1 MSGEAVHVDEP
12 PRPVIPTLPAPYV
25 EHLVSPRGVG
35 DVTLAQA
42 AGEVGSMVGGG
53 GVRVTLAWR
62 EGARGQAVIGEALA
76 RVFGSHALVAP
87 ASALTE
93 RVIGLD
99 AEDAAAL
106 TPEDLVG
113 LLTGP
118 SPDAPPLPAMVA
130 RACEPVVEAWHRA
143 LGTPGRG
150 RPSDPLGMGVLVCR
164 CLGVGDRQVR
174 QAIRQGARDPEA
186 VGDRCRAGTGCRS
199 CRPDIWTLI
208 DEETAPEPGAPT
220 ASLPPVARIVWAR
233 GGPLLRSL
241 GMRLTDVRVEN
252 GSVAVAA
259 EPARARP
266 DLSGMGVVAVLRHL
280 LRETVSPHVTV
291 TWVNGLARG

>member
-1 MSGEAVHVDEP
+1 
-12 PRPVIPTLPAPYV
+12 VIPSLPAPYV
-25 EHLVSPRGVG
+25 DHLVSPRGVG

-62 EGARGQAVIGEALA
+62 DAGRGRAVIGEALA

-87 ASALTE
+87 ASALTQH
-93 RVIGLD
+93 VLGLD
-99 AEDAAAL
+99 AAAADAV
-106 TPEDLVG
+106 TPDDLVR

-118 SPDAPPLPAMVA
+118 SPDAPPLPAIVV
-130 RACEPVVEAWHRA
+130 RACESVVEAWHRA
-143 LGTPGRG
+143 LGTAGRG

-199 CRPDIWTLI
+199 CRPDVWTLI
-208 DEETAPEPGAPT
+208 DEETAPASVAPT

-233 GGPLLRSL
+233 GLPLLRSL
-241 GMRLTDVRVEN
+241 GMRLTDVRVDN

-259 EPARARP
+259 EPTRERP
-266 DLSGMGVVAVLRHL
+266 DLSGMGVIAVVRHL
-280 LRETVSPHVTV
+280 LRETVGPQVTV
-291 TWVNGLARG
+291 TLTNGVGKA

>member
-1 MSGEAVHVDEP
+1 
-12 PRPVIPTLPAPYV
+12 VIPPLPAPYV
-25 EHLVSPRGVG
+25 EHLVCPHGVG

-62 EGARGQAVIGEALA
+62 DAGRGRAVIGEALA

-87 ASALTE
+87 ASALTQH
-93 RVIGLD
+93 VIGLD
-99 AEDAAAL
+99 AAAAAAV
-106 TPEDLVG
+106 TPDDLVN

-118 SPDAPPLPAMVA
+118 SPDAPPLPVIVA
-130 RACEPVVEAWHRA
+130 RACESVVEAWHRA
-143 LGTPGRG
+143 LGTAGRG
-150 RPSDPLGMGVLVCR
+150 RPADPLGMGVLVCR

-208 DEETAPEPGAPT
+208 DEETAPDGVAPT

-233 GGPLLRSL
+233 GVPLLRSL
-241 GMRLTDVRVEN
+241 GMRLTDVRVDN

-259 EPARARP
+259 EPTRPRP
-266 DLSGMGVVAVLRHL
+266 DLSGMGVVAVVRHL
-280 LRETVSPHVTV
+280 LRETVGPHVTV
-291 TWVNGLARG
+291 TLTNGVSKA

>member
-1 MSGEAVHVDEP
+1 MSGEVVHEVS
-12 PRPVIPTLPAPYV
+12 RQRVVIPPLPAPYV
-25 EHLVSPRGVG
+25 DHLVSPRGVG

-62 EGARGQAVIGEALA
+62 DAGRGRAVIGEAQA

-93 RVIGLD
+93 HVIGLD
-99 AEDAAAL
+99 AAAAAAV
-106 TPEDLVG
+106 TPDDIVR

-118 SPDAPPLPAMVA
+118 SPDAPQLPQIVA
-130 RACEPVVEAWHRA
+130 RACESVVEAWHRA
-143 LGTPGRG
+143 LGTAGRG
-150 RPSDPLGMGVLVCR
+150 RPADPLGMGVLVCR

-208 DEETAPEPGAPT
+208 DEETSSDPVAPT
-220 ASLPPVARIVWAR
+220 ASLPPIARIVWAR
-233 GGPLLRSL
+233 GLPLLR
-241 GMRLTDVRVEN
+241 
-252 GSVAVAA
+252 
-259 EPARARP
+259 
-266 DLSGMGVVAVLRHL
+266 
-280 LRETVSPHVTV
+280 
-291 TWVNGLARG
+291 